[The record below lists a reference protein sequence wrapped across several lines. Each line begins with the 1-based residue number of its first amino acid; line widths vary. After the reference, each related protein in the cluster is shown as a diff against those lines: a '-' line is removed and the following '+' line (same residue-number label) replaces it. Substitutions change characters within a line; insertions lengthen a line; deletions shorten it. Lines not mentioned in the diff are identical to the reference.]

1 MATSAP
7 AEQGRVFV
15 KHPHPIWLSAEQAE
29 LRWKIWAFN
38 LPGPRIVSIR
48 CGPESLPSSP
58 SLDGCLRMSP
68 SSSYYSSGC
77 TSPAAIP
84 TNLHVCHE
92 SRREA
97 LRRYRHSFGIA
108 RQPGQ
113 TFFDPEQDVLYFGP
127 RDGFMASEANLRTT
141 LSLCDP
147 AELAQVRRVA
157 INDSL
162 FWVYEN
168 AWHQPRHHQ
177 LPQRQQQQQ
186 QHLHYHADNGQQ
198 HPWQQQQQQQQQQQR
213 TPNPSTALTA
223 PHPTPA
229 AYTLPAAAAMTHAAI
244 AASLLMDV
252 LRLVGS
258 RLPGLRELIFI
269 PRDENPVYSG
279 DSCLVEPSMVQGRMA
294 RQIREAMTAVF
305 GTPDDG
311 PWAWRIMTLSADP
324 HPPVYEKQVLGWHV
338 VDGEGGGGGGGGGC
352 GGGSRG
358 RRGQGTAAGRWDAEL
373 GLGRGRCDGMAR
385 GGCRGATTR
394 LGVLQESVRRR
405 FMEMEMEM
413 QVQMQMDCG
422 Q

>member
-1 MATSAP
+1 
-7 AEQGRVFV
+7 
-15 KHPHPIWLSAEQAE
+15 
-29 LRWKIWAFN
+29 
-38 LPGPRIVSIR
+38 
-48 CGPESLPSSP
+48 
-58 SLDGCLRMSP
+58 MSP

-186 QHLHYHADNGQQ
+186 QLDHNADNGQR
-198 HPWQQQQQQQQQQQR
+198 HPWQHQGGQQHHLQPQR
-213 TPNPSTALTA
+213 NPSTALTA
-223 PHPTPA
+223 PPPA
-229 AYTLPAAAAMTHAAI
+229 PPAYALPAAAAAMTHAAI
-244 AASLLMDV
+244 AASLLADV

-258 RLPGLRELIFI
+258 RLPGLRELIFV

-279 DSCLVEPSMVQGRMA
+279 DSCLVEPSIVQGRMA

-338 VDGEGGGGGGGGGC
+338 VDGGGGGGGGGRGRGGQGMTAGRWDAGFGLGGGGGGGGGV
-352 GGGSRG
+352 G
-358 RRGQGTAAGRWDAEL
+358 
-373 GLGRGRCDGMAR
+373 CDGMAK
-385 GGCRGATTR
+385 GGCCRGATTR

-405 FMEMEMEM
+405 FMEMEMDM
-413 QVQMQMDCG
+413 QMQMDCG